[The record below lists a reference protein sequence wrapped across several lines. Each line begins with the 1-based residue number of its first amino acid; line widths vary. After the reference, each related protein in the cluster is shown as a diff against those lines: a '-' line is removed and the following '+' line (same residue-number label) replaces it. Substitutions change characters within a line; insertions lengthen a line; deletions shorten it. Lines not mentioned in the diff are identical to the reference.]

1 MLNEQRLIG
10 LVLGSISYVDIAV
23 SQQTKKPRITFED
36 NAGLTIVIPADAVL
50 ELINRDDVQ
59 EFDNNLK

>member
-1 MLNEQRLIG
+1 MNI
-10 LVLGSISYVDIAV
+10 
-23 SQQTKKPRITFED
+23 KFKITFED
-36 NAGLTIVIPADAVL
+36 NTGLTIVIPADAVL